1 MKTRTIFEHDKP
13 IEKYNFTKEFGEDR
27 WNSLIRHIRRINR
40 RFNPKDNDDGDKG
53 ILNIGCDSI
62 SAGSYVGV
70 VATPVCEI
78 EILPK
83 VFKHTEGE
91 EGEKRNRFGLV
102 RLLSYTL
109 NMPIKELGRAQLE
122 RAGTL
127 LEYYIHIFA
136 SRLLSLLLSNLR
148 HEFVFVEQ
156 NSRYLK
162 GRLLVRENIR
172 YNLAHKERFYCR
184 YDEFM
189 TDTLLNR
196 ILKFTCNLLLNFTVS
211 SHTRTLLYSSL
222 DILGEVRDVE
232 ITLSDLDRLRL
243 TRLSTDYEPLID
255 LVRLFLSCY
264 CPETAAGRHPALAIA
279 FDMNKLFEKFCYRF
293 IRAHRDEIISRI
305 VGIGKIAI
313 SDVREQG
320 KNGKNLF
327 EDCLGGKGWGRAWRY
342 KLKPDILMET
352 SGGRIIID
360 TKYKPLDV
368 NEDHLGIG
376 GDDLRQ
382 MFTYLLK
389 YDSKYGMLLFP
400 KYDGDESGIERTP
413 HYHGLVYNYKND
425 GEFDCHLFVRQVSL
439 APLSEDGGGWRNNMI
454 KEFSECFDWIKV

>member
-1 MKTRTIFEHDKP
+1 MKTETIFEHDKP
-13 IEKYNFTKEFGEDR
+13 IRKDNFTKEFGEDR
-27 WNSLIRHIRRINR
+27 WNSLIKHIRRINR
-40 RFNPKDNDDGDKG
+40 RFNPKDNDGGKKG
-53 ILNIGCDSI
+53 ILNIEHDCI
-62 SAGSYVGV
+62 KAGSVVGV
-70 VATPVCEI
+70 IATPVCEI

-91 EGEKRNRFGLV
+91 EGEKRNRFGLA
-102 RLLSYTL
+102 RLLNYTL
-109 NMPIKELGRAQLE
+109 NMPIKELDRAQLE

-293 IRAHRDEIISRI
+293 INRHLDDICNYLKGLRVEHHRKYKSLVDEPKKKFYLETDIS
-305 VGIGKIAI
+305 I
-313 SDVREQG
+313 SDGEDVRV
-320 KNGKNLF
+320 
-327 EDCLGGKGWGRAWRY
+327 
-342 KLKPDILMET
+342 
-352 SGGRIIID
+352 IID
-360 TKYKPLDV
+360 TKYKQLV
-368 NEDHLGIG
+368 EEVGGGEHHGISQ
-376 GDDLRQ
+376 DDMYQVYAYLR
-382 MFTYLLK
+382 K
-389 YDSKYGMLLFP
+389 YDCREGMLLYP
-400 KYDGDESGIERTP
+400 LYEGGYNIMKDSDE
-413 HYHGLVYNYKND
+413 Y
-425 GEFDCHLFVRQVSL
+425 FDMKFDKDTNLHIRQVSL